1 MTIQALRGKVGR
13 SIRVGKP
20 AGPPA
25 PEPLAI
31 GETDKEIFNCPV
43 CARPLALGA
52 GLCPGCGTRLLVGV
66 PARRASI
73 FIAIG
78 LIVGMM
84 VGGSAMAVIASIES
98 TGPARAVAPAVTAPS
113 AAPGASAPAP
123 APAVDVSVP
132 SAAISALRQTAL
144 LNDRIVADANL
155 LEIALRAGPSG
166 TPDVARA
173 LRSLAADAALGTP
186 MAKGVAAWAAGA
198 DVSADLSSFYRKIGA
213 TAKDGLSYSLANDR
227 AYARAA
233 RDMLRVIDGMAAL
246 DATSRSLAAGAA
258 FELPPVSLPGS

>member
-66 PARRASI
+66 PVRRASI

-84 VGGSAMAVIASIES
+84 LGGSAMAVIASIGS
-98 TGPARAVAPAVTAPS
+98 TETVTPLGPAVTGPS
-113 AAPGASAPAP
+113 AVPGASAPAP
-123 APAVDVSVP
+123 APAIDPSVP

-144 LNDRIVADANL
+144 LNDRIAADAKR
-155 LEIALRAGPSG
+155 LEAALKAGSRG

-173 LRSLAADAALGTP
+173 LRALAADAALGAP
-186 MAKGVAAWAAGA
+186 MAENVAAWAAGA
-198 DVSADLSSFYRKIGA
+198 DLSADLASFYRKIGA

-233 RDMLRVIDGMAAL
+233 RDMLRVIDRMAAL
-246 DATSRSLAAGAA
+246 DATSRSLAANAA